1 MPSKEDLL
9 EAIREIQ
16 GKEPTYSNCEKLA
29 TFYTLLR
36 YLYSEE
42 DGYSESAGI
51 FPATDG
57 SEFRQAISGKD
68 IEKVV
73 DVLDEHMEM
82 VQILFPK
89 EYKEVI
95 RRIEE
100 G

>member
-1 MPSKEDLL
+1 MPSKEDIL

-16 GKEPTYSNCEKLA
+16 SKEPTYSNCEKLA

-42 DGYSESAGI
+42 EGQSYSDGKI
-51 FPATDG
+51 PVMNG
-57 SEFRQAISGKD
+57 SEFRQAITGKD

-73 DVLDEHMEM
+73 DVLDEHMKVVM
-82 VQILFPK
+82 ALFPK
-89 EYKEVI
+89 EYKAVI
-95 RRIEE
+95 RMLEE